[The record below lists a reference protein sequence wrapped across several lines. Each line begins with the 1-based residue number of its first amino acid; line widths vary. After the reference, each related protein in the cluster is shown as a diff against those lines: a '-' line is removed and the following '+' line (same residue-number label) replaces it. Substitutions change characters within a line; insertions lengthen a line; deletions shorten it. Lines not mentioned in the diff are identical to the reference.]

1 MRPGALGKVY
11 RDGEVIVRQGEI
23 GDALF
28 VVQEGQLEI
37 VSESDGNE
45 TRIRIAGKDELIGE
59 MAVFEHEARSATV
72 RALGD
77 ARVLTVDKKNFLRRI
92 NEDPSLA
99 FRLVETMSRRVR
111 ELSQEIVKLKTEL
124 QERERRDG

>member
-1 MRPGALGKVY
+1 MSQGALGRLY
-11 RDGEVIVRQGEI
+11 HDGEVIVRQGEM
-23 GDALF
+23 GDAMF
-28 VVQEGQLEI
+28 VIQEGQLEI
-37 VSESDGNE
+37 LLEKDGRE
-45 TRIRIAGKDELIGE
+45 TRIRVAGEDELIGE

-77 ARVLTVDKKNFLRRI
+77 ARVLTVDRKNFLRRI

-111 ELSQEIVKLKTEL
+111 ELSEEIAKLKTGPADRSG
-124 QERERRDG
+124 Q

>member
-1 MRPGALGKVY
+1 MSQGALGRLY
-11 RDGEVIVRQGEI
+11 HDGEVIVRQGEI
-23 GDALF
+23 GDAMF
-28 VVQEGQLEI
+28 VIQDGQLEI
-37 VSESDGNE
+37 LLEKDGRE
-45 TRIRIAGKDELIGE
+45 TRIRVAGKDELIGE

-77 ARVLTVDKKNFLRRI
+77 ARVLTVDRKNFLRRI

-111 ELSQEIVKLKTEL
+111 ELSEEIAKLKTGPADRSV
-124 QERERRDG
+124 Q

>member
-1 MRPGALGKVY
+1 MSQGALGRLY
-11 RDGEVIVRQGEI
+11 HDGEVIVRQGEI
-23 GDALF
+23 GDAMF
-28 VVQEGQLEI
+28 VIQDGQLEI
-37 VSESDGNE
+37 LLEKDGRE
-45 TRIRIAGKDELIGE
+45 TRIRVAGKDELIGE

-77 ARVLTVDKKNFLRRI
+77 ARVLTVDRKNFLRRI

-111 ELSQEIVKLKTEL
+111 ELSEEIARLKIASADRSG
-124 QERERRDG
+124 Q

>member
-1 MRPGALGKVY
+1 MSQGALGKLY
-11 RDGEVIVRQGEI
+11 HDGEVIVRQGEM
-23 GDALF
+23 GDAMF
-28 VVQEGQLEI
+28 VIQEGQLEI
-37 VSESDGNE
+37 LLEKDGRE
-45 TRIRIAGKDELIGE
+45 TRIRVAGKDELIGE

-77 ARVLTVDKKNFLRRI
+77 ARVLTVDRKNFLRRI

-111 ELSQEIVKLKTEL
+111 ELSEEIATLKTAPADRSG
-124 QERERRDG
+124 Q